1 MEHERLAAF
10 AFERVDDLRVAAG
23 AERRGHQRLRLAARE
38 QRRTVRTRQ
47 HAHLHGDRANRRRVA
62 AVDARLTVEDA
73 LADDVALEL
82 EQ

>member
-23 AERRGHQRLRLAARE
+23 AERGGHQRLGLAARE
-38 QRRTVRTRQ
+38 QRRTVGTRQ
-47 HAHLHGDRANRRRVA
+47 HAHLHGDRTNRRRIA
-62 AVDARLTVEDA
+62 AVDARLAVQDA
-73 LADDVALEL
+73 LANDVALEL

>member
-23 AERRGHQRLRLAARE
+23 AERGDHQRLSLAARE
-38 QRRTVRTRQ
+38 QRRAMGTRQ
-47 HAHLHGDRANRRRVA
+47 HAHLHGDRAHGGRIA
-62 AVDARLTVEDA
+62 AVDARLTIEDA